1 MRICI
6 IGAGAIGGVVAG
18 ILARENK
25 HQLKLVVRQ
34 KDLAEKIS
42 TEGIEVS
49 GTSGKFSVALPT
61 VADTGDLEGIF
72 DYVLIA
78 TKTDGLVESARNIL
92 PFLNENSRVVSMQN
106 GICEEML
113 AEVVGSERTIGCVV
127 GFGASRLG
135 PGKVEKTSE
144 GEIIL
149 GNWKRKRD
157 KQVDEL
163 AGILNTVVPSRSTDE
178 ILPELYSKLIINA
191 CISTLGTVCGLYLGE
206 MMAIRKTRN
215 ISIQV
220 MREAVDVAS
229 AMDLRLPPGAEGKL
243 DYYKFLAP
251 GPFSGLKR
259 HLTIRIIGIKYRRL
273 RSSSLQS
280 LERGRKTEVDNYNGY
295 IAARGKEL
303 NVAVRVNEHLTR
315 MVKEIEKG
323 EREITPDNFKEIATT

>member
-6 IGAGAIGGVVAG
+6 IGAGAIGGAVAG
-18 ILARENK
+18 ILAREEK
-25 HQLKLVVRQ
+25 YQLSLVVRQ

-42 TEGIEVS
+42 REGIEVS
-49 GTSGKFSVALPT
+49 GTSGRFTVPLPT
-61 VADTGDLEGIF
+61 VADPSDLEGIF
-72 DYVLIA
+72 DYILIA
-78 TKTDGLVESARNIL
+78 TKTDGLVEAAQKIL
-92 PFLNENSRVVSMQN
+92 PFMDENSRAVSMQN

-144 GEIIL
+144 GEFIL

-157 KQVDEL
+157 SQVDQL
-163 AGILNTVVPSRSTDE
+163 ANILSDVVPSRSTDE

-206 MMAIRKTRN
+206 MLAIRKTRK

-220 MREAVDVAS
+220 MREAVAVAD
-229 AMDLRLPPGAEGKL
+229 AMGLKLPPGASGKL

-251 GPFSGLKR
+251 GPFSELKR

-295 IAARGKEL
+295 IASMGKEL
-303 NVAVRVNEHLTR
+303 GVAVPVNTKLTS
-315 MVKEIEKG
+315 MVKEIEQGK
-323 EREITPDNFKEIATT
+323 RKITPLNFKEVI

>member
-18 ILARENK
+18 ILAREEK
-25 HQLKLVVRQ
+25 YQLCLVVRQ

-42 TEGIEVS
+42 KEGIEVS
-49 GTSGKFSVALPT
+49 GTSGSFTAPLPT
-61 VADTGDLEGIF
+61 VADPSDLEGIF
-72 DYVLIA
+72 DYILIA
-78 TKTDGLVESARNIL
+78 TKTDGLVEAARKIL
-92 PFLNENSRVVSMQN
+92 PFMDENSRAVSMQN

-113 AEVVGSERTIGCVV
+113 AEVVGAERTIGCVV

-144 GEIIL
+144 GEFIL

-157 KQVDEL
+157 SRVDQL
-163 AGILNTVVPSRSTDE
+163 ATILSGVVPARSTDE

-191 CISTLGTVCGLYLGE
+191 CISTLGTLCGLYLGE
-206 MMAIRKTRN
+206 MLAIWETRK

-220 MREAVDVAS
+220 MREAVAVAD
-229 AMDLRLPPGAEGKL
+229 AMGLKLPPGASGKL

-251 GPFSGLKR
+251 GPFSEFKR
-259 HLTIRIIGIKYRRL
+259 HLSIRIIGIKYRRL
-273 RSSSLQS
+273 RSSGLQS

-295 IAARGKEL
+295 IASNGKEL
-303 NVAVRVNEHLTR
+303 GIPVPVNTKLIS
-315 MVKEIEKG
+315 MVKEIEQGK
-323 EREITPDNFKEIATT
+323 REITPLNFKEVI